1 MLAVGTLTIILHTH
15 MSKYLQANNQGG
27 LMKVE
32 YGEFPI
38 EKCIPATSFYQLMG
52 ILEDHQTIYAAFGL
66 PDTELYKEILEHYE
80 VN

>member
-1 MLAVGTLTIILHTH
+1 
-15 MSKYLQANNQGG
+15 MSKYLRACNKDG
-27 LMKVE
+27 LTKVE

-52 ILEDHQTIYAAFGL
+52 ILEDHQIIYAAFGL
-66 PDTELYKEILEHYE
+66 LDTGVYQQILEHYE